1 MSVALLKILKLHH
14 GLDVL
19 QLSRQNGASVVD
31 TNIFNMF
38 YLISKKQNE
47 ILKNTQFCMENLK
60 MKRKKDQKILTFPS
74 GFSVIFP
81 PMIWIFMESEEP
93 EIKSKQASKKVR
105 TLPLIHPDF
114 VNNSLGNFHWNCMVA
129 VHIIVL

>member
-14 GLDVL
+14 GPLDVL

-60 MKRKKDQKILTFPS
+60 MKRKKDKNFLTFRSRDSNPR
-74 GFSVIFP
+74 FSVIFLTRSN
-81 PMIWIFMESEEP
+81 IGEEVK
-93 EIKSKQASKKVR
+93 IS
-105 TLPLIHPDF
+105 
-114 VNNSLGNFHWNCMVA
+114 
-129 VHIIVL
+129 

>member
-19 QLSRQNGASVVD
+19 SRQNGASLID

-60 MKRKKDQKILTFPS
+60 MKRKKDKNFLTFRSRDSTPD
-74 GFSVIFP
+74 FLKFAP
-81 PMIWIFMESEEP
+81 TIWIIEG
-93 EIKSKQASKKVR
+93 
-105 TLPLIHPDF
+105 D
-114 VNNSLGNFHWNCMVA
+114 
-129 VHIIVL
+129 

>member
-14 GLDVL
+14 GLYVL

-60 MKRKKDQKILTFPS
+60 MKRNKND
-74 GFSVIFP
+74 V
-81 PMIWIFMESEEP
+81 EP
-93 EIKSKQASKKVR
+93 
-105 TLPLIHPDF
+105 
-114 VNNSLGNFHWNCMVA
+114 FHDRE
-129 VHIIVL
+129 LERP